1 MGTLTLRLPDELDHR
16 LTEFAK
22 AEDTSRSELA
32 RTALEKFLRDSERE
46 RWMTQLVEEARAGYA
61 NEDIRQEAAKIAA
74 EFLPLENEALDVA
87 EGRKPGKPRHKKQLA
102 EKWWK

>member
-16 LTEFAK
+16 LTAFAK
-22 AEDTSRSELA
+22 AEDTTRSDLA

-46 RWMTQLVEEARAGYA
+46 RLMAQLVEEARAAYA
-61 NEDIRQEAAKIAA
+61 NEDIRQEAMKIAA
-74 EFLPLENEALDVA
+74 EFLPLENEALDIA
-87 EGRKPGKPRHKKQLA
+87 EGRKPGKSRPKKKLT